1 MTTINNTAK
10 KVDEFANEIGLSFS
24 SSEGELVYDGCWK
37 AYQYT
42 VTLARG
48 GSVMTLDFKQG
59 VGVKELP
66 SLAVVLEC
74 VLSDINGIND
84 MTFEEWANDFGY
96 DSDSRSAESIFN
108 ACKKEY
114 DDLNNLLTKDEQDV
128 FYQIILD
135 AYFDQ

>member
-10 KVDEFANEIGLSFS
+10 KVNEFANEIGLTFS
-24 SSEGELVYDGCWK
+24 SSEDKLVNEDGWVAYHSVITLTRDNKTMVVNFKRGE
-37 AYQYT
+37 
-42 VTLARG
+42 
-48 GSVMTLDFKQG
+48 
-59 VGVKELP
+59 GVKESP

-128 FYQIILD
+128 FYQIIFYAD
-135 AYFDQ
+135 